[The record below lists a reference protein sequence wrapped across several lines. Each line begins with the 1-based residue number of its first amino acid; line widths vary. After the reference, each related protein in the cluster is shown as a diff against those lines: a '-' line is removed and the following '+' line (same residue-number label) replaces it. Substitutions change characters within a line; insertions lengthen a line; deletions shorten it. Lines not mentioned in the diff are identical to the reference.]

1 MTRPM
6 RSTVRCRRIW
16 LGALASIATLA
27 IAAPLFVR
35 GPTLILWNA
44 SASVPEGLYRVQPG
58 ATLRSKDLAVVRLPT
73 APRTLAADR
82 QYLPRDVLL
91 IKPIAALGGSTVC
104 RHGLAIYVDNVH
116 AGDALPYDDLHR
128 PMPDWQGCH
137 TLSASEIFLM
147 NPAVRDSFDGR
158 YFGVLD
164 ISQTRGRAVPL
175 LTFHR
180 YPRT

>member
-1 MTRPM
+1 MTRPTK
-6 RSTVRCRRIW
+6 STARRRRLW
-16 LGALASIATLA
+16 LGALASMATIA
-27 IAAPLFVR
+27 IAAPVVVR

-44 SASVPEGLYRVQPG
+44 SASVPEGLYRVRPG
-58 ATLRSKDLAVVRLPT
+58 APLRTKDLAVVRLPT
-73 APRTLAADR
+73 EPRTLAADR

-91 IKPIAALGGSTVC
+91 IKPIAALAGSTIC

-116 AGDALPYDDLHR
+116 AGDALPYDHLHR
-128 PMPDWQGCH
+128 PMPNWQGCH

-164 ISQTRGRAVPL
+164 ISQTRGRAIAL
-175 LTFHR
+175 LTFPRH
-180 YPRT
+180 PRT